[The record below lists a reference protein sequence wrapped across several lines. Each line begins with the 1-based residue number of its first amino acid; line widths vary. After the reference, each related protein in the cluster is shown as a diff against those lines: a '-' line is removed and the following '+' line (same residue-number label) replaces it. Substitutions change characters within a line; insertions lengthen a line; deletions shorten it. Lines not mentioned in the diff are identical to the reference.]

1 MRKWLPFLVAV
12 LLLSVSLGAC
22 GGGEKSTS
30 GAKTSGTGPSTGPVS
45 IDFWNAEAGANQ
57 DTLKS
62 LVDRFN
68 ASQDQV
74 KVQAFFQ
81 GTYEDLATKLVASFP
96 TGDVPA
102 MAFLGPDAF
111 TQMMIDNGRV
121 TPAQDL
127 VDQEGYDLSALGPRA
142 VASFTSAGRL
152 WAMPFAMDIVL
163 FYYNK
168 VAFRE
173 VGLDPEKP
181 PQDLEELREYS
192 EKLLQRDSNGN
203 VTRSGIAIDI
213 HAWPERMLVEHG
225 DLLVDQSN
233 GHDGRATKALF
244 DNDTTSWFF
253 HWWHDMVDEGLAFN
267 VGRNVTGADGFAAVL
282 SGRAAMTFSQSAA
295 LRSVLEVVEAGG
307 LKGVEVGVGRLP
319 GVPGSTGPTG
329 SAAFGLWVFNQRP
342 REEQDAAWKF
352 IKWLMEPEQ
361 QAQWFAGT
369 GYLPPSRAAIDLP
382 AAKDVLTRYP
392 LYQVSFD
399 LYRNAPADPA
409 REGTILGPY
418 LKVREA
424 IYRGVEEMLS
434 GVKDPQQALDD
445 AAAAANQAIDEYNGR
460 VGG

>member
-1 MRKWLPFLVAV
+1 
-12 LLLSVSLGAC
+12 
-22 GGGEKSTS
+22 
-30 GAKTSGTGPSTGPVS
+30 
-45 IDFWNAEAGANQ
+45 
-57 DTLKS
+57 
-62 LVDRFN
+62 
-68 ASQDQV
+68 
-74 KVQAFFQ
+74 
-81 GTYEDLATKLVASFP
+81 
-96 TGDVPA
+96 

-111 TQMMIDNGRV
+111 TQMMIDSGRV
-121 TPAQDL
+121 TPAQDF

-142 VASFTSAGRL
+142 VQSFTSAGKL

-163 FYYNK
+163 LYYNK

-213 HAWPERMLVEHG
+213 HAWAERMLVEHG
-225 DLLVDQSN
+225 DLFVDQSN
-233 GHDGRATKALF
+233 GHDGRATKVLF

-253 HWWHDMVDEGLAFN
+253 QWWHDMVDEGLAFN
-267 VGRNVTGADGFAAVL
+267 VGRNLTGVDGFAAVL

-295 LRSVLEVVEAGG
+295 LGSVLNAVEAGG

-352 IKWLMEPEQ
+352 IQWLMEPEQ

-369 GYLPPSRAAIDLP
+369 GYLPASRAAIDLP

-434 GVKDPQQALDD
+434 GIKSPQQALDD
-445 AAAAANQAIDEYNGR
+445 AAANANDAIKEYNQR